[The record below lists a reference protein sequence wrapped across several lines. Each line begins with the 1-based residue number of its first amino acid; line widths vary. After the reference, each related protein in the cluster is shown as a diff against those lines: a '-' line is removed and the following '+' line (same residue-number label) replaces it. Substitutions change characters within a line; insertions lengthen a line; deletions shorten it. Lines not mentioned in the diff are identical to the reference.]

1 MSLQLEIMNRMVTA
15 ERNDGWWLVEPFRH
29 APIKT
34 DGKWQYGE
42 DIAGPFKS
50 EQEVNDF
57 YIRMDYE

>member
-1 MSLQLEIMNRMVTA
+1 MNKMVTA
-15 ERNDGWWLVEPFRH
+15 ERNDGWWPVEPFRH

-42 DIAGPFKS
+42 DIAGPFES